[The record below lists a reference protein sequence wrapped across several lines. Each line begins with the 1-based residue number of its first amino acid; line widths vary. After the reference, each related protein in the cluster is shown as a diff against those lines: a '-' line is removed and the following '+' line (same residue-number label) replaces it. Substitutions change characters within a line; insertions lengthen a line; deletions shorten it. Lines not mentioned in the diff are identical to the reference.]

1 MPRDVC
7 RLGLPPQRYAAR
19 LNAVEINSSFYRP
32 HRRGTYE
39 RWRDSIPERFRFAAK
54 LPKSITHDARLE
66 STNPLVEAFLAQV
79 HGLDHKLGVLLVQLP
94 PSLSFTAGIAVRF
107 FDHLQAQT
115 NAAVACEPRH
125 ASWFMPDANDLLAER
140 GIARVAA
147 DPAPAPGAG
156 EPGGAEKLI
165 YYRLHG
171 APRMYWSAY
180 SEAELTRIEELL
192 RRHAKNG
199 ADVWCIFDNTAAG
212 AATTNALTLSERL

>member
-1 MPRDVC
+1 M
-7 RLGLPPQRYAAR
+7 
-19 LNAVEINSSFYRP
+19 EINSCFYRP
-32 HRRGTYE
+32 HQRKTYE
-39 RWRDSIPERFRFAAK
+39 RWRKSVPDSFRFAAK

-66 STNPLVEAFLAQV
+66 STNHLVQAFLAQV
-79 HGLDHKLGVLLVQLP
+79 HGLDHTLGVLLVQLP
-94 PSLSFTAGIAVRF
+94 PSLPFTAGIAARF

-125 ASWFMPDANDLLAER
+125 PSWFTRDASDLLAER

-171 APRMYWSAY
+171 APRMYWSSY
-180 SEAELTRIEELL
+180 SEAELTRTEALL
-192 RRHAKNG
+192 RQHAENG
-199 ADVWCIFDNTAAG
+199 ADTWCIFDNTAAG